1 MGCGSSNI
9 DSEVPKSWMDLFAA
23 MRLTRNEVIQL
34 HNLFKKVDF
43 DKSGTVDIVEL
54 LTLLS
59 VERTR
64 FTEQLFKVFDSDGS
78 GKIDFKEFVL
88 SVWNYCTISPS
99 SLDMFTFDMYDN
111 DKSGKLSFDEIMVMV
126 ADLYGKSHMNDPKV
140 KAMKVE
146 LHKIDDDGDGISI
159 EALKTFGKHHQALL
173 YPVFKLQHHMQ
184 ESVL

>member
-1 MGCGSSNI
+1 MKPFRRCTKWPVAHRELISSFTVVFFIRVEVEMGCASSNI

-78 GKIDFKEFVL
+78 GKIDFREFVL

-99 SLDMFTFDMYDN
+99 SLGKCYTPRNTAVSFTVN
-111 DKSGKLSFDEIMVMV
+111 LLSFYRYVY
-126 ADLYGKSHMNDPKV
+126 L
-140 KAMKVE
+140 
-146 LHKIDDDGDGISI
+146 
-159 EALKTFGKHHQALL
+159 
-173 YPVFKLQHHMQ
+173 
-184 ESVL
+184 

>member
-1 MGCGSSNI
+1 
-9 DSEVPKSWMDLFAA
+9 MDLFAA

-54 LTLLS
+54 LTLLN

-99 SLDMFTFDMYDN
+99 SLGKCTIARAAINYPFNSPSATDMFTFDMYDN

-140 KAMKVE
+140 KAYVPPYNYACPA
-146 LHKIDDDGDGISI
+146 I
-159 EALKTFGKHHQALL
+159 
-173 YPVFKLQHHMQ
+173 
-184 ESVL
+184 